1 MADQDQEKTEAPTE
15 RRRQKARE
23 EGQVANSKE
32 LTSAFMLGA
41 AALLLYA
48 TGSLFMDS
56 TREMFYNS
64 FSEIAPGQDFTIPFI
79 SGKLGTAF
87 LPMLPMMAL
96 LAVVLI
102 GMAILLSVAQ
112 VGFQITGKPLAPKF
126 ERISP
131 LSGLKR
137 LFSSQA
143 IADFLKSMAKLT
155 IVGVIGYL
163 SYLDMINK
171 MNGLSVL
178 HPEEIVSF
186 NFQAIAEITGKIVLA
201 LLAIAVFD
209 LFYQRWYHEQQLM
222 MTKQET
228 KEEHKETEG
237 DPQLKS
243 RIRQIQREMSSA
255 RMMQEVPKADAIV
268 VNPTH
273 FAVALKYDREIMSAP
288 QVTAKGVDFLALR
301 MKTVARESNVPI
313 IEKPSLARELYANVE
328 IGENIPERFYKAI
341 AEILAQ
347 IYRLR
352 GRR

>member
-1 MADQDQEKTEAPTE
+1 MADQGEEKTEAPTE

-32 LTSAFMLGA
+32 LTSAFMLGG

-48 TGSLFMDS
+48 TGSLFLDS
-56 TREMFYNS
+56 TREMFHNS
-64 FSEIAPGQDFTIPFI
+64 FSEMAPGQDFTVSFI
-79 SGKLGTAF
+79 SGRLGSAF
-87 LPMLPMMAL
+87 LPMLPMMGL

-102 GMAILLSVAQ
+102 GLAILLSVAQ

-131 LSGLKR
+131 LSGIKR

-143 IADFLKSMAKLT
+143 IADFLKSLAKLT

-201 LLAIAVFD
+201 LLAIAIFD

-273 FAVALKYDREIMSAP
+273 FAVALKYDREIMAAP